1 MSVHFYQYI
10 PFLCHE
16 ILSGLCLHANLLM
29 NKICLIILYRGCHDQ
44 DRMVIGFTTTCAIS
58 AYHRLSCEF
67 EPRSWQGVLDT
78 TLCDKV
84 CQWLATDRWFF
95 PGTLA
100 SSTNKTNRHDITEI
114 LLKMALNTIT
124 HTLTLTLDYFVGW
137 YNRSVPDWCYSGLQ
151 PQCHLSFA
159 LYNRIHRFQRS
170 SVLYRPY
177 PTDGQVILDVVLCI
191 VV

>member
-1 MSVHFYQYI
+1 VSVHFYQYI
-10 PFLCHE
+10 PFLSCHG
-16 ILSGLCLHANLLM
+16 ILSRLCLHANLLM
-29 NKICLIILYRGCHDQ
+29 NKICLIILYRGCHDH

-67 EPRSWQGVLDT
+67 EPRSWRGVLDT
-78 TLCDKV
+78 TSYGQV
-84 CQWLATDRWFF
+84 CQWLATGRWFSL
-95 PGTLA
+95 GNLVST
-100 SSTNKTNRHDITEI
+100 TNKTNRHDITEI
-114 LLKMALNTIT
+114 LLKMALSTIT
-124 HTLTLTLDYFVGW
+124 QTLTLDYFVGW
-137 YNRSVPDWCYSGLQ
+137 YNRSVPDWCYSGLH